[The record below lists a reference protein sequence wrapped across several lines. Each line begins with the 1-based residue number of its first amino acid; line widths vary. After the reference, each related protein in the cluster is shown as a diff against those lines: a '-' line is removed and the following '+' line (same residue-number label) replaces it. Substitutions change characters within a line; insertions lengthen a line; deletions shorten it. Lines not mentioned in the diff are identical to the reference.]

1 MKILVTPRS
10 VTRTNGHPSLKPI
23 EDAGYD
29 VVFSSPG
36 TFPSEDELLQLLPG
50 CIGYLAGVETISAK
64 VLNAAPELRVIS
76 RNGTGV
82 DSIDVDAAERNGIA
96 VCRAVGANAR
106 GVAELTFGLILS
118 LIRSIPFSDAAMKTR
133 RWTRREGI
141 EVAGRTLGLIGCG
154 AIGRYV
160 AQFALG
166 LDMNVVACDPYPDR
180 GFHPGERFS
189 YTGMDD
195 LLRQSD
201 IISLHCP
208 PMADGKPLVDAAMI
222 GKMNH
227 GVYLINTA
235 RGSLLDQDAALAALT
250 SGKISGIGVD
260 AFDPEPPEDWR
271 ITLDPRVIATPH
283 IGGYT
288 DESIERAM
296 SVAVDNLLHALAIA
310 KNVAHV
316 KESHE

>member
-29 VVFSSPG
+29 VVFSTPG
-36 TFPSEDELLQLLPG
+36 TFPSEDELLKLLPG
-50 CIGYLAGVETISAK
+50 CIGYLAGVEKISAK
-64 VLNAAPELRVIS
+64 VLNAASDLRVVS

-82 DSIDVDAAERNGIA
+82 DSIDLEAAERNGIA

-133 RWTRREGI
+133 RWARREGI

-154 AIGRYV
+154 VVGKYV
-160 AQFALG
+160 AQFAVG
-166 LDMNVVACDPYPDR
+166 FDMNVVACDPYPDHS
-180 GFHPGERFS
+180 FHPGERFS
-189 YTGMDD
+189 YTLMDE
-195 LLRQSD
+195 LLEQSD

-208 PMADGKPLVDAAMI
+208 PMTDGKPLVDATMI
-222 GKMNH
+222 GRMND

-296 SVAVDNLLHALAIA
+296 SVAVDNLLHALATA
-310 KNVAHV
+310 KNVAQV
-316 KESHE
+316 KESHD

>member
-29 VVFSSPG
+29 IVFSAPG
-36 TFPSEDELLQLLPG
+36 TSPSEQELLQLLPG
-50 CIGYLAGVETISAK
+50 CIGYLAGVEKISAK
-64 VLNAAPELRVIS
+64 VLNAASGLRVVS

-82 DSIDVDAAERNGIA
+82 DSIDLEAAARNGIV
-96 VCRAVGANAR
+96 VCRALGANAR
-106 GVAELTFGLILS
+106 GVAELAFGLILG

-133 RWTRREGI
+133 RWTRRQGI

-154 AIGRYV
+154 VVGRQV
-160 AQFALG
+160 AQFALAFG
-166 LDMNVVACDPYPDR
+166 MKVLACDPCPDN
-180 GFHPGERFS
+180 GFRPGERFS
-189 YTGMDD
+189 YAGMDA
-195 LLRQSD
+195 LLGQSD

-208 PMADGKPLVDAAMI
+208 PLADGRPLLDAAMI
-222 GKMNH
+222 GRMID
-227 GVYLINTA
+227 GVYLVNTA
-235 RGSLLDQDAALAALT
+235 RGSLLDQDAALAALA

-271 ITLDPRVIATPH
+271 IALDPLVIATPH

-288 DESIERAM
+288 EESIERAM
-296 SVAVDNLLHALAIA
+296 SVAVANLLHALAAA
-310 KNVAHV
+310 KHV
-316 KESHE
+316 CRADKGES